1 MRNKLI
7 KHGGSVLQKQRVKSS
22 LKHRIEYKIIY
33 IYII

>member
-7 KHGGSVLQKQRVKSS
+7 KHGGSVLQLKSS

-33 IYII
+33 IYIYI